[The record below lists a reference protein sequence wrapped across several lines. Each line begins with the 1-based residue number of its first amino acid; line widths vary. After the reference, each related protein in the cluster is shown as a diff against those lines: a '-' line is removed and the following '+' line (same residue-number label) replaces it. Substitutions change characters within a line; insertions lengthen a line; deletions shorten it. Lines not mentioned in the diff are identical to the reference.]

1 MKRAMTMA
9 AALMGAAMAA
19 SASADVVYDDARVS
33 REFIYTTKLTCGTE
47 NAAGSSL
54 DWILHTCCN
63 NDTNRYVRVA
73 KETALTND
81 VFKSVAVQIVRKHG
95 GVEDVP
101 FLYQCT
107 NDLES
112 AEDALEGIL
121 KFEGLTESSLA
132 AASAFLALTNTCRS
146 LERNWIAIKLFGC
159 AAHSS
164 ASAEL
169 RALAS
174 SNALAFARSSDDVRY
189 NDRLLKG
196 ADPTYEYSKRRLSVL
211 RAVLP
216 LCRGY
221 EILENYTTNA
231 INELVAYPESAL
243 PD

>member
-54 DWILHTCCN
+54 NWILHTCCN

-164 ASAEL
+164 ATAEL

-174 SNALAFARSSDDVRY
+174 SNALAFVRTSKSVEY
-189 NDRLLKG
+189 NDIRLKA
-196 ADPTYEYSKRRLSVL
+196 ADPTYEYSKRRLAVMRALLPVCQHSDVL
-211 RAVLP
+211 LTDV
-216 LCRGY
+216 
-221 EILENYTTNA
+221 TNA